1 MTVSDSIEK
10 EMGWVSVG
18 TSTGC
23 RRRRSGGLCGRVLIV
38 FLIGSLVASSGVDVG
53 MGGVTGCASARGA

>member
-1 MTVSDSIEK
+1 
-10 EMGWVSVG
+10 MGWVSVG